1 MCVLARRL
9 WYLGKADIASPK
21 AKHRASLEKAGRLL
35 TTTVQRLSENLANR
49 RVQTCHPAKRAA
61 LILQIFGPKHR
72 HLCKHKHQRRMDG
85 LTAARSR
92 RPKPAVL
99 GTGDLGARGRATPTQ
114 PCITSLSWG
123 PPSRFSKCGHARCSR
138 EAMREFGD
146 RRCDLWH
153 RGKSAARL
161 HSYQISEPEGVATVY
176 KDVVPHC
183 GLRPISQG
191 PARVCWMSNE

>member
-1 MCVLARRL
+1 MSRGPGPSTEHHR
-9 WYLGKADIASPK
+9 GKA
-21 AKHRASLEKAGRLL
+21 GMLL
-35 TTTVQRLSENLANR
+35 TTTVQRLSESHAYR
-49 RVQTCHPAKRAA
+49 PVQTCQPATCAA

-92 RPKPAVL
+92 PPKPAEL

-114 PCITSLSWG
+114 PCITSLGSG
-123 PPSRFSKCGHARCSR
+123 PPSGFSKCGHTCCFR

-153 RGKSAARL
+153 RGRVLLAYTVIRSQNPKGLQQFIRMSF
-161 HSYQISEPEGVATVY
+161 HNVA
-176 KDVVPHC
+176 
-183 GLRPISQG
+183 
-191 PARVCWMSNE
+191 